1 MGQCTLYVGMDTARA
16 RLPVLCSPILPLT
29 AESNE
34 ISLKIMML
42 MDGSVKPSRKNAW
55 CDREVEWL

>member
-1 MGQCTLYVGMDTARA
+1 MGMGTASA
-16 RLPVLCSPILPLT
+16 RLPVLPCSPILPLT

-42 MDGSVKPSRKNAW
+42 MDGSVKLSRKNTW
-55 CDREVEWL
+55 CDWEVEWL